1 MAPFKFLAA
10 ICLAVVA
17 VSPSSATVFLAG
29 DSTTAN
35 DQGTAYTGWGSQLGK
50 YLSVSVSNNAVA
62 GKSSRSFTD
71 QGYCNLNIHF
81 FCINDADAAYQSA
94 AYSIASELMT
104 LSSSNLVSNYTFASA
119 TLCTER

>member
-10 ICLAVVA
+10 ICLAAVA

-81 FCINDADAAYQSA
+81 FYIDDADFACQSA

-104 LSSSNLVSNYTFASA
+104 LSSSNLVSNCTFASA